1 MADCHD
7 LFREFY
13 EKIKLSS
20 SKKSSLRKSREG
32 VRERIRKY
40 FQETKEENVPNFK
53 GQGSY
58 YMATTVNPLDD
69 EYDIDDGVYLNNL
82 PDDKEQ
88 WPTAETVHEWIKD
101 AVEDHTSTPPE
112 DKTTCVRVIYS
123 GEYHVDLPIY
133 GIHDGN
139 AFLAVK
145 GDKQWDSSEPIK
157 LGDWFLDEVKEEG
170 EQLRDI
176 VLYLKAWADKKPNK
190 MPNGLI
196 LTVLTVKNY
205 HKDERDDVAFSKTVE
220 IIYAAIK
227 DDLSVKNPIAQSE
240 ELTNRLSSAQKTNF
254 KEALQVLVENSKEAL
269 EETDEKKASKI
280 WQKEFSDR
288 FPICQDDTKVNK
300 ASVAEVNIVRP
311 RVTNPWSR
319 ISSDGTYK

>member
-32 VRERIRKY
+32 VRERIRKH
-40 FQETKEENVPNFK
+40 FKETKKEAVPSFK

-58 YMATTVNPLDD
+58 YMATTVNPLNE

-82 PDDKEQ
+82 PEDKGQ
-88 WPTAETVHEWIKD
+88 WPTAETVHEWIMK
-101 AVEDHTSTPPE
+101 AVEDQTSTPPQ
-112 DKTTCVRVIYS
+112 DKATCVRVIYE
-123 GEYHVDLPIY
+123 GKYHVDLPIY
-133 GIHDGN
+133 GIYEDN
-139 AFLAVK
+139 AYLAVK
-145 GDKQWDSSEPIK
+145 GDKQWTLSEPIK
-157 LGDWFLDEVKEEG
+157 LGDWFLDEVKKKG

-176 VLYLKAWADKKPNK
+176 VLYLKAWSDKKPNK

-196 LTVLTVKNY
+196 LTVLAVENY
-205 HKDERDDVAFSKTVE
+205 HADERDDVAFSKTVE
-220 IIYAAIK
+220 GIYAAIK
-227 DDLSVKNPIAQSE
+227 DNFLVKNPIDDSE

-269 EETDEKKASKI
+269 KETDKKKASKI
-280 WQKEFSDR
+280 WQKEFGDR